1 MVPQRRQV
9 LKGREV
15 FMLFKYRVSHG
26 IWERK
31 KVVTKVAEVAI
42 ESCMKKVGDKAGE
55 YDADMILSK
64 QA

>member
-1 MVPQRRQV
+1 M
-9 LKGREV
+9 
-15 FMLFKYRVSHG
+15 
-26 IWERK
+26 
-31 KVVTKVAEVAI
+31 VTKVAEVAI